1 MERDRDTGPKAKAD
15 QPGEHAPAVGKQT
28 QGDTGAKAKA
38 DEPAEHAPAIGKQTQ
53 ADNLEGGKGEQGPG
67 NPGKGAKGSAG
78 AITATTDSGAF
89 TGGIA
94 NISVGTKVKFSAK
107 EEGRWRIDQQDLGQG
122 QSVDYEAPETA
133 TMGNVVFEPYEDSK
147 NKGTQASMPVLI
159 VAPTGVEFKKLG
171 DVPSAGPGL
180 AGVGMTAEVTLGPKL
195 VKFDQVEWLEKPSGP
210 EGVSGYFAEY
220 VSQTGRS
227 LDHKPNAA
235 WMKAT
240 ELRDSIFSAD
250 KPKLT
255 HPTEKTKRWWAGQ
268 YSWTIP
274 NAYRVVG
281 KGEHQFTT
289 VTQTFTMADD
299 GTMTVTKGGASAT
312 AKPGGDTQG
321 DLQKFASVAE
331 ARGFL
336 LSRPRG
342 DWMNWVM
349 NYKRNPKA
357 DPASVGNLL
366 SALREAGLVLKVR
379 VHANKTYSWTDADLV
394 TIKSGKTASKTGP
407 RKVNN
412 DGKDVTF
419 DLDADS
425 VFDFSK
431 MTGTESIPIEA
442 TIEDHNVSTTISYP
456 FAVQDQALGEKHT
469 ISTHLE

>member
-1 MERDRDTGPKAKAD
+1 MERDRSTRA
-15 QPGEHAPAVGKQT
+15 
-28 QGDTGAKAKA
+28 GAKTDDAG
-38 DEPAEHAPAIGKQTQ
+38 ECTAEVGKQTQ
-53 ADNLEGGKGEQGPG
+53 ADNLEGGKGEQGPS
-67 NPGKGAKGSAG
+67 NPGKGGKGSAG
-78 AITATTDSGAF
+78 AITATMDSGAF

-122 QSVDYEAPETA
+122 QAVDYEAPETA
-133 TMGNVVFEPYEDSK
+133 TMGNVVFEPYDDSK

-159 VAPTGVEFKKLG
+159 VAPTSIEFQKLG

-180 AGVGMTAEVTLGPKL
+180 AGVGMTASMTLGPKL
-195 VKFDQVEWLEKPSGP
+195 VTFDKVQWLEKPSGP

-220 VSQTGRS
+220 VSQTGKS
-227 LDHKPNAA
+227 LDHKPAA
-235 WMKAT
+235 APLNAT
-240 ELRDSIFSAD
+240 ELRDSIFSSD

-255 HPTEKTKRWWAGQ
+255 HPTDKTKRWWAGE
-268 YSWTIP
+268 YHWTIP
-274 NAYRVVG
+274 NVYRVVG
-281 KGEHQFTT
+281 KSTDHKFTT

-299 GTMTVTKGGASAT
+299 GTMTVTKGGASAS

-321 DLQKFASVAE
+321 DVQKFASVAE

-336 LSRPRG
+336 LARPRG

-357 DPASVGNLL
+357 DPASVGNLV

-379 VHANKTYSWTDADLV
+379 VHAKDTYSWTEPDLV
-394 TIKSGKTASKTGP
+394 TIKSGKTASRTGP

-412 DGKDVTF
+412 KGTDVTF

-442 TIEDHNVSTTISYP
+442 TIEDHNLATMISYP
-456 FAVQDQALGEKHT
+456 FAVQDQALGEKYT